1 MLRNML
7 PKEYK
12 TYTGKVM
19 TDTEVMEYNW
29 GQTAI
34 NADLERNL
42 EPCEDLLNLSH
53 HLLQKAATK

>member
-1 MLRNML
+1 MFRNML
-7 PKEYK
+7 PNNYK

-29 GQTAI
+29 VQTAI